1 MHSLDYFSVFMRLL
15 IPRNDQS
22 PDGDVIDC
30 VHISKQPAFDHPFLK
45 NHTILVRTP
54 LQHYTHAC
62 IIFVTPSFTMF
73 TFQMRPSY
81 HPGDLHGD
89 SNIARRLITQTWH
102 QNGKCPENTIPIRR
116 TKEEDILWASA
127 VRSHGKK
134 MTRSIQNLVS
144 VNDLARN
151 ISIGHQVQSSS
162 SSKNHLHVRP
172 ISMEVS

>member
-73 TFQMRPSY
+73 TFQMCPSY

-127 VRSHGKK
+127 VRSYGKK

-144 VNDLARN
+144 VNEPA
-151 ISIGHQVQSSS
+151 IFQSATRY
-162 SSKNHLHVRP
+162 KALHHPR
-172 ISMEVS
+172 ITFMLG